1 MKLQSLLKT
10 VLYRLGFSIKRIR
23 PRPKT
28 VGAGAA
34 RGQDREASPSAGEL
48 RALLHR
54 EDVFEG
60 FDFAKY
66 PLDLHGWGSRSAA
79 FRELIVERA
88 PRLVIEVGTWKGGS
102 ALEMARI
109 LDEQK
114 SAAAILC
121 VDTWLGALEFWTDLA
136 DPERYGSLARK
147 HGYPSVYYQFLANV
161 CHRGAQERI
170 VPFPQ
175 TAAIAALWLRYYDIR
190 ADLIYLDGSHEEEDV
205 YDDLN
210 AYWPL
215 LTPGGTL
222 FGDDYTWDG
231 VRIAVERF
239 AREQGCKIVL
249 RAEKWILEK
258 AR

>member
-10 VLYRLGFSIKRIR
+10 TLYRLGYSIKRIR

-28 VGAGAA
+28 IASGVALI
-34 RGQDREASPSAGEL
+34 QDRETPPTGDEL

-54 EDVFEG
+54 EDVFER
-60 FDFAKY
+60 FDFQKF
-66 PLDLHGWGSRSAA
+66 PLDLHGWGSQSAA
-79 FRELIVERA
+79 FRELIVARS
-88 PRLVIEVGTWKGGS
+88 PRLIIEVGTWKGGS

-114 SAAAILC
+114 STAAILC
-121 VDTWLGALEFWTDLA
+121 IDTWLGALEFWTDLA
-136 DPERYGSLARK
+136 DRERYGSLQLRN
-147 HGYPSVYYQFLANV
+147 GYPSVYYQFLANV
-161 CHRGAQERI
+161 CHRSAQQRI

-175 TAAIAALWLRYYDIR
+175 TSAIAALWLRYFDIR

-215 LTPGGTL
+215 LTHGGTL

-239 AREQGCKIVL
+239 AREQGCNVVL
-249 RAEKWILEK
+249 RAEKWILK
-258 AR
+258 KM